1 MNPDQITTTSSEKL
15 TLEQAQA
22 ETQRFMVRVYGWM
35 CLALFVTGAMAMF
48 TASSEALLNFVFG
61 SRLTLFGLII
71 LQFIAVGSLA
81 GAVHKM
87 SASTAMLVFVSYSLL
102 NGLTLSGIFLIY
114 TSESIASTF
123 FITGGTFGAMSLYGY
138 TTKSD
143 LSKWGNLLFMG
154 LIGLVIA
161 SIANIFMK
169 STMLYWVTTYIGVIL
184 FVALTA
190 YDTQKIK
197 NSNVIGNEGTED
209 DSKEAIMGALTLY
222 LDFINLF
229 LFLLRIF
236 GRRK

>member
-1 MNPDQITTTSSEKL
+1 MNNEIAVSGEKL
-15 TLEQAQA
+15 SLQAIELEN
-22 ETQRFMVRVYGWM
+22 QRYMVKVYGWM
-35 CLALFVTGAMAMF
+35 CLALLVTGGMAMY
-48 TASSEALLNFVFG
+48 TATSESLINFVFG
-61 SRLTLFGLII
+61 SRITFFGLII

-81 GAVHKM
+81 GMVHKM
-87 SASTAMLVFVSYSLL
+87 SANTATMIFIGYSLI
-102 NGLTLSGIFLIY
+102 NGLTLSGIFVIY

-123 FITGGTFGAMSLYGY
+123 FITAGTFGAMSLYGY

-161 SIANIFMK
+161 SLVNIFMN
-169 STMLYWVTTYIGVIL
+169 STVLYWVTTYIGVII
-184 FVALTA
+184 FVGLTA

-197 NSNVIGNEGTED
+197 NNNIIGNEGTEE